1 MGWSINL
8 MDEPLSNLDIQL
20 KEKLVQSIDKLQKEL
35 GFTLIYVTHDKNEME
50 SLSNKIVLIRKK

>member
-1 MGWSINL
+1 

-50 SLSNKIVLIRKK
+50 SLSDKIVLVRKK